1 VTVAYRASNST
12 ASNVTP
18 LADGVQIT
26 LAAPTGTVVGDL
38 LVLTVTADGVPST
51 PSGWTLAGSGTTVGG
66 PGLKVFYKIAT
77 STEVS
82 SGVTFRDV
90 GGNTDS
96 VLGCLSGYTGADTT
110 TPVTV
115 SYGGSA
121 TASTSHVA
129 PTLTPTVAGSYLH
142 VAYTCRGGTFTH
154 TTVAGMTE
162 IADISDSWLNLAVD
176 NQSLSDTS
184 ATGTKT
190 ATSSTSATYDS
201 VSVLINAAP
210 LATGKPAV
218 VQQVTGS
225 TTSSANFTT
234 SAVTTT
240 AGNVLLL
247 IAGRSGGLGTG
258 SLTSVTDPVGNTW
271 SKITTGS
278 INGGTNTRV
287 EVWYTTQNV
296 GALTSQ
302 AITANSATSQSNDYS
317 IIELSGVDR
326 TAPVVASSP
335 DGSGETS
342 ATPTTPAVTAG
353 LNDLVLSVIHHAY
366 NAAADTVST
375 AGWTLLTPS
384 VNGTTHLTSAAYQV
398 ESAAGSYGP
407 TWSRGGA
414 VSSGTGEIT
423 VSLKAATSVTYA
435 TETWTGTTG
444 AAWPAQWTRY
454 AGATGSGSTIQS
466 NAGRTSIP
474 TVAGYATGDMMVL
487 TGMTAAADVDLTAT
501 VTFSTIQEEYLHL
514 MVRSNA
520 TGTFSS
526 GIGLNIYPAL
536 GTTTAGFTYWN
547 GGAYTAIGG
556 DLTAGTWTANTPR
569 KVRLQAIGTTI
580 RVKIWD
586 ATAAEPATWLG
597 SIDTTQQPQAGKV
610 ALTTFSGNT
619 TSGGTVTLDDLT
631 ITSAPGVLASEYFP
645 GASGA
650 AWPAQWTTGTASGA
664 VVNQDGAGRG
674 TLTSSAVAYG
684 FANFAYL
691 SGIAAWR
698 DLDVAFDATFP
709 STAESY
715 LVVELRGAQPTTGGA
730 PSNCYYLQ
738 IDPNGVSG
746 ATVDLGKTVA
756 GVNTDLTGFTAG
768 PAFTANTAV
777 RFRFQAVANTVQVK
791 WWTPGGTEPTTWG
804 LTVTDSSL
812 SAATGRVAFQNITG
826 AGATAQTARVSNIL
840 VSTGQTTSNSNSPNP
855 ADSVGLT
862 DAITVVQNENVSLTV
877 NSVGVTDTASAT
889 ASVSRTAPDTVG
901 LTDTVT
907 RVLTTVRAPA
917 DTVGLTDVFNATIYP
932 PLASLVDPFN
942 TADTTKWTFGPNA
955 TVANN
960 RVSFATTDTTF
971 SGYLTSV
978 GRYTLIGSR
987 ATVRVPTVATS
998 PDNQATTYFALYADN
1013 PNGNAVLFNVTGSTL
1028 SFLTRIAGVQSTLAS
1043 LTYDPVAHRWWRF
1056 TESIGNVVFQTSP
1069 DGVVWTTRATWTPT
1083 WDISGVFASVGAGTG
1098 ASPTGATPAVI
1109 DSFNLPATAA
1119 LTDDFA
1125 TLDPAKWSVDRP
1137 GNASSVAGRL
1147 ALVAD
1152 SSFVNLY
1159 GTADADLTDSVVSGQ
1174 LLPMPTVASGT
1185 VNFYLGIIDRKTT
1198 NNQLWIEVQN
1208 NTVSARGW
1216 EGSTATVVYSSPD
1229 WTALPTGVPS
1239 VLLRL
1244 RHSSATNTI
1253 YFEYSTDG
1261 TTWTTFGSRV
1271 GVPFDISQVYIDIGA
1286 GTVGAPS
1293 TPTVLFDNLNLPVF
1307 WYQPTAADTVGLTD
1321 AAGKGF
1327 GRAPADNLGLTDTPS
1342 RTVGQAVSPAD
1353 TVGTHRRRGLGARR
1367 LRPGPGRPHRHR
1379 HQDLHRRGHPA
1390 GQPGRADR
1398 RGHRQAGHRADGGR
1412 DDRGHRRRGGL
1423 RPALRDHHDHR
1434 AARHRRPVDR
1444 ADRRRQPVRHR
1455 RAGAGFHSGPGPGD
1469 RPAARD
1475 HRGRCGH
1482 HRADPRGRA
1491 VRHRLGVGEHPL
1503 DQPARGRPADRH
1515 PDQERHRRHPGDDA
1529 AQRAGLQR
1537 PADLLADR
1545 HDLPRLRRRLL
1556 GGRLEAP
1563 DHAERPQP
1571 RDLRRGHGHGAL
1583 GVEHLLV
1590 HAQQRL
1596 QRAVR
1601 RHRHA
1606 AGPRRG
1612 RNDRRLV
1619 LRLRRRGGGALP
1631 RRRRHAVHRPLH
1643 RFGGL
1648 DLERLRFD
1656 GDHRRRGVRGLHRRA
1671 GADGEAGLAA
1681 DPHRRSDRLGRV
1693 HRRRSLR

>member
-1 VTVAYRASNST
+1 VTVAYRGSNTT
-12 ASNVTP
+12 ASGFST

-90 GGNTDS
+90 GASTDS
-96 VLGCLSGYTGADTT
+96 MLGCLSGYTGADTT

-154 TTVAGMTE
+154 TTVTGMTE
-162 IADISDSWLNLAVD
+162 IADTTDSWINLAVD
-176 NQSLSDTS
+176 NLALSDTS

-190 ATSSTSATYDS
+190 ATSSTSSTYDS
-201 VSVLINAAP
+201 VSVLINAAAGAGGGGGG
-210 LATGKPAV
+210 ATGQPAV

-234 SAVTTT
+234 SAVTTSV
-240 AGNVLLL
+240 GNVLLL

-271 SKITTGS
+271 SKATTGS

-296 GALTSQ
+296 GPLTSQ
-302 AITANSATSQSNDYS
+302 AITANSGTSQSNDYS

-353 LNDLVLSVIHHAY
+353 VNDFVLSVIHHAY

-384 VNGTTHLTSAAYQV
+384 ANGTVHLTSAAYQV
-398 ESAAGSYGP
+398 ESTAGSYGP

-423 VSLKAATSVTYA
+423 VSFKAATQVTYA

-444 AAWPAQWTRY
+444 AAWPSQWTVGQ
-454 AGATGSGSTIQS
+454 AGATGSSATIQS
-466 NAGRTSIP
+466 NAGRLSFP
-474 TVAGYATGDMMVL
+474 TVSNYSFGPFEYL
-487 TGMTAAADVDLTAT
+487 SGMTAATDFDLTMT
-501 VTFSTIQEEYLHL
+501 VTFAVIQEEYL
-514 MVRSNA
+514 MVGVRSNA
-520 TGTFSS
+520 TATSGYGLMIFPGNGTSS
-526 GIGLNIYPAL
+526 TVGIDKLTATGPTSLGIG
-536 GTTTAGFTYWN
+536 
-547 GGAYTAIGG
+547 
-556 DLTAGTWTANTPR
+556 DLPAGTWSAGVAR
-569 KVRLQAIGTTI
+569 KIRLQAIGGTL
-580 RVKIWD
+580 RCKVWD
-586 ATAAEPATWLG
+586 ASASEPATWIG
-597 SIDTTQQPQAGKV
+597 TVTDTTYTGTGKV
-610 ALTTFSGNT
+610 TLYAQTGFS
-619 TSGGTVTLDDLT
+619 TSGSFVTLDDLT
-631 ITSAPGVLASEYFP
+631 VT
-645 GASGA
+645 
-650 AWPAQWTTGTASGA
+650 
-664 VVNQDGAGRG
+664 
-674 TLTSSAVAYG
+674 
-684 FANFAYL
+684 
-691 SGIAAWR
+691 
-698 DLDVAFDATFP
+698 
-709 STAESY
+709 
-715 LVVELRGAQPTTGGA
+715 
-730 PSNCYYLQ
+730 
-738 IDPNGVSG
+738 NGV
-746 ATVDLGKTVA
+746 AAPAA
-756 GVNTDLTGFTAG
+756 GGG
-768 PAFTANTAV
+768 PT
-777 RFRFQAVANTVQVK
+777 
-791 WWTPGGTEPTTWG
+791 
-804 LTVTDSSL
+804 
-812 SAATGRVAFQNITG
+812 
-826 AGATAQTARVSNIL
+826 
-840 VSTGQTTSNSNSPNP
+840 P
-855 ADSVGLT
+855 ADTVGLT

-877 NSVGVTDTASAT
+877 NSVGVTDTASTT

-907 RVLTTVRAPA
+907 QVLATVRAPA

-932 PLASLVDPFN
+932 PLSSLADPFN

-1013 PNGNAVLFNVTGSTL
+1013 PNGNAVLFNVTGSAL
-1028 SFLTRIAGVQSTLAS
+1028 SFFTRVAGVQSTLAS

-1069 DGVVWTTRATWTPT
+1069 DGVAWTTRATWTPT

-1098 ASPTGATPAVI
+1098 ASPTGATPAVF

-1125 TLDPAKWSVDRP
+1125 TLDPTKWSVDRP

-1174 LLPMPTVASGT
+1174 LLPLPTVASGT

-1208 NTVSARGW
+1208 NNVSARGW

-1271 GVPFDISQVYIDIGA
+1271 GVPFDISQVYIEIGA

-1307 WYQPTAADTVGLTD
+1307 WYQKTAADTVGATD
-1321 AAGKGF
+1321 AVGKGF

-1342 RTVGQAVSPAD
+1342 RTVGQVVSPAD
-1353 TVGTHRRRGLGARR
+1353 TVGTTDAV
-1367 LRPGPGRPHRHR
+1367 
-1379 HQDLHRRGHPA
+1379 A
-1390 GQPGRADR
+1390 GCTATPSWTRSAS
-1398 RGHRQAGHRADGGR
+1398 
-1412 DDRGHRRRGGL
+1412 
-1423 RPALRDHHDHR
+1423 PT
-1434 AARHRRPVDR
+1434 P
-1444 ADRRRQPVRHR
+1444 
-1455 RAGAGFHSGPGPGD
+1455 
-1469 RPAARD
+1469 
-1475 HRGRCGH
+1475 
-1482 HRADPRGRA
+1482 
-1491 VRHRLGVGEHPL
+1491 
-1503 DQPARGRPADRH
+1503 
-1515 PDQERHRRHPGDDA
+1515 
-1529 AQRAGLQR
+1529 
-1537 PADLLADR
+1537 
-1545 HDLPRLRRRLL
+1545 LPRPSSS
-1556 GGRLEAP
+1556 GRS
-1563 DHAERPQP
+1563 
-1571 RDLRRGHGHGAL
+1571 
-1583 GVEHLLV
+1583 
-1590 HAQQRL
+1590 
-1596 QRAVR
+1596 
-1601 RHRHA
+1601 
-1606 AGPRRG
+1606 
-1612 RNDRRLV
+1612 
-1619 LRLRRRGGGALP
+1619 
-1631 RRRRHAVHRPLH
+1631 
-1643 RFGGL
+1643 
-1648 DLERLRFD
+1648 
-1656 GDHRRRGVRGLHRRA
+1656 
-1671 GADGEAGLAA
+1671 
-1681 DPHRRSDRLGRV
+1681 RRST
-1693 HRRRSLR
+1693 RSG